1 MLDRSGSV
9 KPQVG
14 AIKDFAHLV
23 LSQFKLDGVDTPG
36 YLRPVNMAFTRF
48 GLVSFE
54 ATATIDTALT
64 GDRSKVSDAIAGF
77 EGSGQTCVSC
87 GLDTALKVLNGN
99 NSRTIA
105 GNADYDEDV
114 RKVIFLVSDGIQTA
128 TFGEHGLT
136 DDEGMCGQVRCGAE
150 YHCTINGG
158 TDKCGDKAAIDKAF
172 DVRKEGVELFSVGFG
187 TVEEQTLDAMVEDP
201 CAVPPLART
210 LPILPPAPSPPP
222 PYASPSDDAL
232 VPGHR
237 HCRPLA
243 ALRRPCTEP
252 PRRRRR
258 RRRRAAAAG
267 LAAAVAAAAVAF
279 AASAVAAAAVAAAR
293 RAGGTPQSPPP
304 PPPPPSSPPPPPPPP
319 RPPSPRNLIVI
330 LCSDECQ
337 FGKDGFCDD
346 GGDDVEIAASART
359 VRTAN
364 HGKTPPS
371 PPPIE
376 YESPPPS
383 APSPPPPAAPAPCA
397 TMGGTA
403 RRPPSRATSTRT
415 RRRASTTPSTAPTAA
430 SPRNWLGLT
439 ARPTQR
445 ALRLSAAAVAPAHAA
460 AAGAAAHRRCRRRPR
475 RRRRRR
481 RRRARRRRR
490 RRRRSRSRPSVAAA
504 ARAAADVVSHVRRLA
519 ACAAARRARHPQVRQ
534 PERPSGSDGGVR
546 SVRAVHRGA
555 RWLLLARGGGD
566 R

>member
-1 MLDRSGSV
+1 MENLQEGELCDNTCGFPADNACDDGGPGSTYSECDFGTDCSDCGLRIQSPAAPPAPPAAPPAPRCDALIDIVLVLDRSGSV

-158 TDKCGDKAAIDKAF
+158 TDKCGDKAAINKAF

-187 TVEEQTLDAMVEDP
+187 TVEEQTLEAMVEDP

-222 PYASPSDDAL
+222 YASPS
-232 VPGHR
+232 G
-237 HCRPLA
+237 
-243 ALRRPCTEP
+243 RRTRSWAPTLP
-252 PRRRRR
+252 PSRSASTTSAPSSPRRRRR
-258 RRRRAAAAG
+258 RRR
-267 LAAAVAAAAVAF
+267 
-279 AASAVAAAAVAAAR
+279 S
-293 RAGGTPQSPPP
+293 
-304 PPPPPSSPPPPPPPP
+304 
-319 RPPSPRNLIVI
+319 
-330 LCSDECQ
+330 
-337 FGKDGFCDD
+337 
-346 GGDDVEIAASART
+346 
-359 VRTAN
+359 
-364 HGKTPPS
+364 
-371 PPPIE
+371 
-376 YESPPPS
+376 
-383 APSPPPPAAPAPCA
+383 
-397 TMGGTA
+397 
-403 RRPPSRATSTRT
+403 
-415 RRRASTTPSTAPTAA
+415 
-430 SPRNWLGLT
+430 
-439 ARPTQR
+439 
-445 ALRLSAAAVAPAHAA
+445 
-460 AAGAAAHRRCRRRPR
+460 
-475 RRRRRR
+475 RR

-490 RRRRSRSRPSVAAA
+490 RRRRRL
-504 ARAAADVVSHVRRLA
+504 RRLRRRRR
-519 ACAAARRARHPQVRQ
+519 CRRCRPPRRRAR
-534 PERPSGSDGGVR
+534 R
-546 SVRAVHRGA
+546 SRRRRRRRRHR
-555 RWLLLARGGGD
+555 RRRRCRRRRGRRRRGT
-566 R
+566 RS